1 MKDYVV
7 TYFMYEVVGDGEF
20 IPWDFHEVNVKA
32 TSEED
37 AKEKANT
44 LVNTDEKYKFL
55 RNHMISNV
63 ELYDEYIQ
71 REERYI

>member
-7 TYFMYEVVGDGEF
+7 RYFMYDVVGDGEF
-20 IPWDFHEVNVKA
+20 IPWDFHEVNVTA
-32 TSEED
+32 ISEED
-37 AKEKANT
+37 AKDKANT
-44 LVNTDEKYKFL
+44 LVNTDEQYKFL
-55 RNHMISNV
+55 RNHMIYGI

>member
-20 IPWDFHEVNVKA
+20 IPWDFHEVIIKA
-32 TSEED
+32 TSEKD

-44 LVNTDEKYKFL
+44 LVNTNEGYKFL
-55 RNHMISNV
+55 RNHMISSV